1 MNQRVRDSD
10 SYFSFGTIVISPL
23 DYYTYTWDTARDM
36 LKVAVR
42 TFSDISSPDN
52 EFWKR
57 DETDDSSPDD
67 DILDDE
73 KIQRRT
79 SVDGFKST
87 VKIQKSKVPPKIR
100 PRRKPRIPQSRF
112 ARIVSG
118 FVYRFTTGLG
128 VVGILSFLNLMFSF
142 GLVAPLRLFGGN
154 WNRGQRRGG
163 NDAASLIIVILI
175 VVGVVRA
182 IWLVYKLTRHLAQ
195 LLLRRAETAI
205 LEVGQPE
212 EELEPWPVYLR
223 RVARELPIRVRELPY
238 RLLPGMILGWVGMAL
253 VQTWYTMRDWTREAM
268 GQMMQVGPQPQAIPQ
283 RGIFVGDW

>member
-1 MNQRVRDSD
+1 
-10 SYFSFGTIVISPL
+10 
-23 DYYTYTWDTARDM
+23 M

-42 TFSDISSPDN
+42 TFSDISSPDD

-57 DETDDSSPDD
+57 DEADDNPPDD
-67 DILDDE
+67 DILDDN
-73 KIQRRT
+73 KIERRT

-87 VKIQKSKVPPKIR
+87 VKVQKSKVPLKIR
-100 PRRKPRIPQSRF
+100 PRRKPRRPQSGF

-142 GLVAPLRLFGGN
+142 GLVAPLRLFGGGN

-205 LEVGQPE
+205 LEVGQVE
-212 EELEPWPVYLR
+212 EDLEPWPVYLR
-223 RVARELPIRVRELPY
+223 RVARELPARIREFPY
-238 RLLPGMILGWVGMAL
+238 RLLPGMILGWVAMAL
-253 VQTWYTMRDWTREAM
+253 VQTWYAMRDWTREAM